1 MGIPPSILDKST
13 PKTNP
18 ASNTPSQLAQYGPL
32 MKILARD
39 PLWEISL
46 EDATNHIREWF
57 SGTGFL
63 YAVVSEEQLFK
74 VASNVFDTLRAVNVH
89 ETRGRGTLAEC
100 LFHSDTNKLKLIL
113 ATCLTLESG
122 NCNDLAQRLFQSATE
137 AGEGLLWG
145 KNSISNIQM
154 LVLMALYYY
163 HLDEE
168 VRTGRIIGFAA
179 RLCLEMGLH
188 RRASVDRFAN
198 SEEQAAGLQ
207 TFWCVYMLERRTSL
221 GQGIPFYIQDCH
233 VDPTLLA
240 MNGYDPVMTALLDW
254 TKLAGKTWYALN
266 SQVEKESELNIDK
279 IDYLDYRIEQ
289 WYQLLADD
297 LKLEPIQPGQEVRH
311 VQAVLFLRKSH
322 LHNLICRPVL
332 QSGTRITQYQR
343 HAHKAVAAAKESLQM
358 LSGLNENTAI
368 IKRNPLFFK
377 HLLLTAFGN
386 LLLAVVNASSM
397 FCDKVTVEFDIALDM
412 IRALSNRST
421 LLLTLWERLQGLRK
435 LTTRLSAS
443 SATASTSSG
452 QGEQRDSVESP
463 SDALLFGNMGDMMV
477 FDQLNGFF
485 DLTPMSTNLPFKVT
499 SDITINADVVYPEK
513 SDGSPAVVLLHY
525 HGGFLIVGDRY
536 SFLPHWLVHASA
548 SRGWVFVTPEYR
560 LMPESTAHD
569 SVEDAA
575 DAYKWAL
582 SSLPEII
589 GRPVG
594 SILVGGSSAGGYLA
608 LNTAVSAAQK
618 PSALLLIYGMLDPSG
633 SRYTTPG
640 KNIFG
645 RPPVETGPILEK
657 WPMAK
662 ASGEERKPVS
672 AYPISGDPSA
682 DPRFALTSALHID
695 ALFPDYMTGVSG
707 LTRQIATQGAA
718 AVPKEHQH
726 LFPLDFG
733 DFSGFPP
740 VMLLHGANDSAV
752 PVECSTRAAEK
763 LKASGVRVLAEFP
776 SDAEHGFDGRSGNV
790 NVETS
795 AGDSVTAVES
805 LRKAI
810 GFLEQ
815 HAAK

>member
-1 MGIPPSILDKST
+1 M
-13 PKTNP
+13 
-18 ASNTPSQLAQYGPL
+18 PSQLAQYGPL

-46 EDATNHIREWF
+46 EDATKHIQQWF

-63 YAVVSEEQLFK
+63 YAVVSEEQLLK
-74 VASNVFDTLRAVNVH
+74 VAGNVFDTLQTVNVH
-89 ETRGRGTLAEC
+89 ETRGRGNLAEC

-122 NCNDLAQRLFQSATE
+122 SCNDLAQRLFQSATE

-154 LVLMALYYY
+154 LVLM
-163 HLDEE
+163 
-168 VRTGRIIGFAA
+168 
-179 RLCLEMGLH
+179 
-188 RRASVDRFAN
+188 
-198 SEEQAAGLQ
+198 
-207 TFWCVYMLERRTSL
+207 
-221 GQGIPFYIQDCH
+221 
-233 VDPTLLA
+233 
-240 MNGYDPVMTALLDW
+240 NGHDPVMTALLDW

-266 SQVEKESELNIDK
+266 SQVEKESELNIDE

-332 QSGTRITQYQR
+332 QSATRITQYQR
-343 HAHKAVAAAKESLQM
+343 HAHKAVAVARESLQM
-358 LSGLNENTAI
+358 LSSLNDNTVI

-397 FCDKVTVEFDIALDM
+397 FCDKVSVEFDIALEM
-412 IRALSNRST
+412 IRTLSNRST
-421 LLLTLWERLQGLRK
+421 LLLALWERLQGLRK
-435 LTTRLSAS
+435 LTAQLSAS
-443 SATASTSSG
+443 SATASSSSG
-452 QGEQRDSVESP
+452 PDEQRE
-463 SDALLFGNMGDMMV
+463 G
-477 FDQLNGFF
+477 
-485 DLTPMSTNLPFKVT
+485 
-499 SDITINADVVYPEK
+499 
-513 SDGSPAVVLLHY
+513 
-525 HGGFLIVGDRY
+525 VGT
-536 SFLPHWLVHASA
+536 

-560 LMPESTAHD
+560 LMPESTAHA

-575 DAYKWAL
+575 DAYKWAW
-582 SSLPEII
+582 SSLPEIL

-594 SILVGGSSAGGYLA
+594 SLLVAGSSAGGYLA
-608 LNTAVSAAQK
+608 LNTAVSAARK
-618 PSALLLIYGMLDPSG
+618 PSALLLIYGMLNPSG
-633 SRYTTPG
+633 ARYTTPG

-645 RPPVETGPILEK
+645 RPPTETGPILEK

-695 ALFPDYMTGVSG
+695 ALFPDYMTGIPG
-707 LTRQIATQGAA
+707 LTRQISTQGVAA
-718 AVPKEHQH
+718 IPKEHQQ

-763 LKASGVRVLAEFP
+763 LEESGVRVLSEFP
-776 SDAEHGFDGRSGNV
+776 TDAEHGFDGRSGNV
-790 NVETS
+790 NVETP
-795 AGDSVTAVES
+795 AGDAVIAVES

-815 HAAK
+815 NAAK

>member
-1 MGIPPSILDKST
+1 M
-13 PKTNP
+13 
-18 ASNTPSQLAQYGPL
+18 PSQLAQYGPL

-46 EDATNHIREWF
+46 EDATKHIQQWF

-63 YAVVSEEQLFK
+63 YAVVSEEQLLK
-74 VASNVFDTLRAVNVH
+74 VAGNVFDTLQTVNVH
-89 ETRGRGTLAEC
+89 ETRGRGNLAEC

-122 NCNDLAQRLFQSATE
+122 SCNDLAQRLFQSATE

-154 LVLMALYYY
+154 LVLM
-163 HLDEE
+163 
-168 VRTGRIIGFAA
+168 
-179 RLCLEMGLH
+179 
-188 RRASVDRFAN
+188 
-198 SEEQAAGLQ
+198 
-207 TFWCVYMLERRTSL
+207 
-221 GQGIPFYIQDCH
+221 
-233 VDPTLLA
+233 
-240 MNGYDPVMTALLDW
+240 NGHDPVMTALLDW

-266 SQVEKESELNIDK
+266 SQVEKESELNIDE

-332 QSGTRITQYQR
+332 QSATRITQYQR
-343 HAHKAVAAAKESLQM
+343 HAHKAVAVARESLQM
-358 LSGLNENTAI
+358 LSSLNDNTVI

-397 FCDKVTVEFDIALDM
+397 FCDKVSVEFDIALEM
-412 IRALSNRST
+412 IRTLSNRST
-421 LLLTLWERLQGLRK
+421 LLLALWERLQGLRK
-435 LTTRLSAS
+435 LTAQLSAS
-443 SATASTSSG
+443 SATASSSSG
-452 QGEQRDSVESP
+452 PDEQREGV
-463 SDALLFGNMGDMMV
+463 G
-477 FDQLNGFF
+477 
-485 DLTPMSTNLPFKVT
+485 K
-499 SDITINADVVYPEK
+499 ITINADVVYPEK

-560 LMPESTAHD
+560 LMPESTAHA

-575 DAYKWAL
+575 DAYKWAW
-582 SSLPEII
+582 SSLPEIL

-594 SILVGGSSAGGYLA
+594 SLLVAGSSAGGYLA
-608 LNTAVSAAQK
+608 LNTAVSAARK
-618 PSALLLIYGMLDPSG
+618 PSALLLIYGMLNPSG
-633 SRYTTPG
+633 ARYTTPG

-645 RPPVETGPILEK
+645 RPPTETGPILEK

-695 ALFPDYMTGVSG
+695 ALFPDYMTGIPG
-707 LTRQIATQGAA
+707 LTRQISTQGVAA
-718 AVPKEHQH
+718 IPKEHQQ

-763 LKASGVRVLAEFP
+763 LEESGVRVLSEFP
-776 SDAEHGFDGRSGNV
+776 TDAEHGFDGRSGNV
-790 NVETS
+790 NVETP
-795 AGDSVTAVES
+795 AGDAVIAVES

-815 HAAK
+815 NAAK

>member
-1 MGIPPSILDKST
+1 MGSPFP
-13 PKTNP
+13 
-18 ASNTPSQLAQYGPL
+18 
-32 MKILARD
+32 M
-39 PLWEISL
+39 E
-46 EDATNHIREWF
+46 
-57 SGTGFL
+57 
-63 YAVVSEEQLFK
+63 
-74 VASNVFDTLRAVNVH
+74 
-89 ETRGRGTLAEC
+89 TLAGYT
-100 LFHSDTNKLKLIL
+100 S
-113 ATCLTLESG
+113 
-122 NCNDLAQRLFQSATE
+122 
-137 AGEGLLWG
+137 
-145 KNSISNIQM
+145 
-154 LVLMALYYY
+154 
-163 HLDEE
+163 
-168 VRTGRIIGFAA
+168 RT
-179 RLCLEMGLH
+179 
-188 RRASVDRFAN
+188 V
-198 SEEQAAGLQ
+198 
-207 TFWCVYMLERRTSL
+207 
-221 GQGIPFYIQDCH
+221 
-233 VDPTLLA
+233 
-240 MNGYDPVMTALLDW
+240 
-254 TKLAGKTWYALN
+254 
-266 SQVEKESELNIDK
+266 
-279 IDYLDYRIEQ
+279 
-289 WYQLLADD
+289 
-297 LKLEPIQPGQEVRH
+297 
-311 VQAVLFLRKSH
+311 
-322 LHNLICRPVL
+322 
-332 QSGTRITQYQR
+332 
-343 HAHKAVAAAKESLQM
+343 
-358 LSGLNENTAI
+358 
-368 IKRNPLFFK
+368 
-377 HLLLTAFGN
+377 
-386 LLLAVVNASSM
+386 
-397 FCDKVTVEFDIALDM
+397 
-412 IRALSNRST
+412 
-421 LLLTLWERLQGLRK
+421 
-435 LTTRLSAS
+435 
-443 SATASTSSG
+443 
-452 QGEQRDSVESP
+452 
-463 SDALLFGNMGDMMV
+463 
-477 FDQLNGFF
+477 
-485 DLTPMSTNLPFKVT
+485 PFKVT

-594 SILVGGSSAGGYLA
+594 SLLVAGSSAGGYLA

-633 SRYTTPG
+633 TRYTTPG

-645 RPPVETGPILEK
+645 RAPVETGSILEK

-672 AYPISGDPSA
+672 AYPISGDPAA
-682 DPRFALTSALHID
+682 DPRFALASALHID

-707 LTRQIATQGAA
+707 LTSQIATQGVA
-718 AVPKEHQH
+718 AVPKEHQE

-752 PVECSTRAAEK
+752 PVECSNRAAEK

-815 HAAK
+815 NVAK